1 MLVGMYEMHK
11 HAIIH
16 RDLKVDN
23 ILVHD
28 EIIKIA
34 DFGIAKR
41 VPSIATSN
49 LGTIGT
55 KAP

>member
-1 MLVGMYEMHK
+1 MHK

-16 RDLKVDN
+16 RDLKLDN

-28 EIIKIA
+28 GIVKIA
-34 DFGIAKR
+34 DFGVAKR
-41 VPSIATSN
+41 VPTIARSN